1 MCIPFLL
8 SWHGM
13 HGRVHESR
21 SMWLTPPILTESI
34 EISGDYQ
41 KQVFP
46 SSLTLRGLH
55 LPTTSHVP
63 EPSKI
68 LQFPDVNLHTFIVSY
83 KVDWYSFIDIFWLPP
98 HCLHHPSTIIFYCSS
113 IETCWTLMIVIIIAL
128 VLKDIHLCL
137 TLNFVRVG
145 AVDFSVYCCAQW
157 LLGEYTNK
165 QLHISSP
172 SVFPAALKSRTEGS
186 VCFCGLYSTLLMRAR
201 KYFFLIVK
209 YRGSRL
215 LYSNLLL

>member
-1 MCIPFLL
+1 MCILFLL
-8 SWHGM
+8 WWHGM

-83 KVDWYSFIDIFWLPP
+83 KVDWYSFTDIFWLPP
-98 HCLHHPSTIIFYCSS
+98 HCLNHPSTLEPTVIFYCSS

-157 LLGEYTNK
+157 LLGNT
-165 QLHISSP
+165 QTSSCTSPHPVSFLLHWRVGQKVW
-172 SVFPAALKSRTEGS
+172 SVF
-186 VCFCGLYSTLLMRAR
+186 VDY
-201 KYFFLIVK
+201 IVVFSCVP
-209 YRGSRL
+209 GNIFS
-215 LYSNLLL
+215 